1 MQNRGRRVG
10 LLALLVLVGTG
21 VAMAAA
27 SAGEAGDH
35 RLRLIRSWPENVTF
49 EGRSAAGRVEVWF
62 DYTAG
67 VAIHKTVVNAKG
79 PGGVDRVL
87 KSETFPP
94 GVGLARPSTE
104 EIAEAMDLVRA
115 DKEIARIIASTSADL
130 DGGFQIFE
138 SADKACGPGTRCL
151 EIQLMTQDRLGLIR
165 NVVVDL
171 TKQEIVYRT
180 YVPADG
186 KGGK

>member
-10 LLALLVLVGTG
+10 LVALLALVGTG
-21 VAMAAA
+21 AAMAAA

-35 RLRLIRSWPENVTF
+35 RLRLIRSWPETVTF
-49 EGRSAAGRVEVWF
+49 QGRSAAGRVEVWF
-62 DYTAG
+62 DYTDG

-79 PGGVDRVL
+79 PGGVDQVV
-87 KSETFPP
+87 KTEKFAP
-94 GVGLARPSTE
+94 GVGLARPSAE
-104 EIAEAMDLVRA
+104 EIAEAIALVRE
-115 DKEIARIIASTSADL
+115 DKEMARIIASTQAEL
-130 DGGFQIFE
+130 DGGFQLFE

-151 EIQLMTQDRLGLIR
+151 QIQLMTQDRLGLIR

-180 YVPADG
+180 FTPAEG
-186 KGGK
+186 KGK